1 MSVRRSVSGAIGA
14 LDSDRS
20 LAGLVVA
27 GLVVTAVFLLF
38 AAAAPL
44 VGLTSTPPAVAWSI
58 PVLGLVLA
66 LVAAVSLLRSESER
80 LSALGDPTTD
90 QDRPDRL
97 GESLAR
103 RFDRARE
110 YRYRGKL
117 TGGADEIHDLLWRAA
132 ERRVSIDEADPAR
145 AVEEGTWTD
154 DPVAAGFVSPG
165 RRLPLLE
172 RLRGLVDPGR
182 AYERRVDRTLDA
194 LDALD
199 GWNAD
204 EPGRASQG
212 STETVFAGDLPE
224 GTCERHSYTW
234 AVLFTLGLA
243 GLGIA
248 LGRPI
253 LVVGSTLGLWYV
265 AAGVVARP
273 PDASLAV
280 TRQLSAASGD
290 PGDQISVEL
299 SLTNTGETLTDL
311 RVVDGVPEGLPVVS
325 GSPRACL
332 SLGPDETA
340 RVEYELELQRGEFS
354 FDPVTVRTTDLT
366 GVVSERRRLAGDGQ
380 ELRCLPTVE
389 RVPVDGVRNSYAGT
403 APTDESGSG
412 VEFHSVREYEAGDP
426 LGAIDWRQYA
436 HTRTLATVEHRAEQA
451 TRAVC
456 LVDCRRI
463 ETEAAGTGL
472 PARDH
477 SVVAARRTA
486 DALLELGH
494 PTGLVTLERRRF
506 RQVDPGSGPET
517 RMTVDALL
525 DAQLDDD
532 SVAPER
538 TRLVNGDPAAR
549 LPETLSGETQV
560 FLFSSVVDDFPV
572 ELARRLLSRGF
583 AVTVISPDVIDAA
596 SDTAVRLAG
605 LEREERLAR
614 LRGVGAE
621 TLDWGHERPL
631 SLVLQTAVRGG
642 RA

>member
-1 MSVRRSVSGAIGA
+1 MSVRRSVAA
-14 LDSDRS
+14 LDSDRT

-27 GLVVTAVFLLF
+27 GLVVTVVFLLL
-38 AAAAPL
+38 AAVLPL
-44 VGLTSTPPAVAWSI
+44 AGVSSTPPAVAWSI
-58 PVLGLVLA
+58 PVLGACVVLLA
-66 LVAAVSLLRSESER
+66 VVSLLRSGSKE
-80 LSALGDPTTD
+80 LSTLDDPTTD
-90 QDRPDRL
+90 REGRGRL
-97 GESLAR
+97 GSELAR

-110 YRYRGKL
+110 HRYRGSV
-117 TGGADEIHDLLWRAA
+117 TSGADEIHDLLRRAA
-132 ERRVSIDEADPAR
+132 ERRAGADGADPAR
-145 AVEEGTWTD
+145 AVEAGTWTE

-194 LDALD
+194 LDRLD
-199 GWNAD
+199 RLHAD
-204 EPGRASQG
+204 EQNSSTDEWA
-212 STETVFAGDLPE
+212 TETVFAGSLPE
-224 GTCERHSYTW
+224 GDRERRSSTW

-265 AAGVVARP
+265 AAGVLARP
-273 PDASLAV
+273 PGGSLAV
-280 TRQLSAASGD
+280 TRRVSAESGD
-290 PGDQISVEL
+290 PGDRVAVEL
-299 SLTNTGETLTDL
+299 ALTNTGETLTDL

-340 RVEYELELQRGEFS
+340 RVEYDLELRRGEFS

-366 GVVSERRRLAGDGQ
+366 GVLSERRRLAGDGQ

-389 RVPVDGVRNSYAGT
+389 RVPVDGVRDSHAGT

-412 VEFHSVREYEAGDP
+412 IEFHSVREYETGDP
-426 LGAIDWRQYA
+426 LAAIDWRQYA
-436 HTRTLATVEHRAEQA
+436 RTRTLATVEHRAEQA

-456 LVDCRRI
+456 LVDRRGI
-463 ETEAAGTGL
+463 ETDPVGTGL

-477 SVVAARRTA
+477 SVVAARRTV
-486 DALLELGH
+486 DTLLDLGH
-494 PTGLVTLERRRF
+494 PTGLVTLRRNNYL
-506 RQVDPGSGPET
+506 QVDPGTGPET
-517 RMTVDALL
+517 RTTIDALL

-532 SVAPER
+532 DSFAPER
-538 TRLVNGDPAAR
+538 TRLVEDPVAT

-560 FLFSSVVDDFPV
+560 FLFSSVGDEFPV
-572 ELARRLLSRGF
+572 ELTQRLRSRGF
-583 AVTVISPDVIDAA
+583 AVTVVSPDVTDAA

-614 LRGVGAE
+614 LRGAGVDV
-621 TLDWGHERPL
+621 LDWGHERPL